1 MLDINLIC
9 KAIALE
15 PYHSTNNKFR
25 FESVN
30 VKAETLEEQIQE
42 DKEFGVFPIPQTG
55 KLTYRLVNHSSD
67 FDKKNKNRI
76 GMNYALT
83 QWDIEIEPDLKYV
96 PMEQSSDISIEF
108 KNGQDDDIFKDE
120 PDVLAYAYL
129 PIAGASLRGIVRV
142 NDDYEWSLN
151 GEIKSITNEG
161 GQRVNIKT
169 WDLIK
174 VLRHE
179 LGHTFGLPHS
189 PNPNNTMSTNYEIM
203 SRHNTDEDISR
214 IRAKYG
220 KRSWISRRYMAFK
233 NWLTRKVNGF

>member
-1 MLDINLIC
+1 MSVTNLIC
-9 KAIALE
+9 KAIALV
-15 PYHSTNNKFR
+15 PDHPTNNKFR

-30 VKAETLEEQIQE
+30 VKAETLEEQIEE
-42 DKEFGVFPIPQTG
+42 DKQFGVFPIPQTG
-55 KLTYRLVNHSSD
+55 KLTYRLLNHSSD

-76 GMNYALT
+76 GMNYSLT

-108 KNGQDDDIFKDE
+108 KNGQDDDIFRDE
-120 PDVLAYAYL
+120 PNVLAYAYY

-142 NDDYEWSLN
+142 NDDYQWSLN
-151 GEIKSITNEG
+151 GKIKSITNEG
-161 GQRVNIKT
+161 GQQVNIKT
-169 WDLIK
+169 WDLIR

-203 SRHNTDEDISR
+203 SRHNTDEDIAR

-220 KRSWISRRYMAFK
+220 KRNLISRRYMAFK
-233 NWLTRKVNGF
+233 SWLTRKVNGF

>member
-1 MLDINLIC
+1 MVYSNLIC
-9 KAIALE
+9 KTIALE
-15 PYHSTNNKFR
+15 PDHATNNKFH

-30 VKAETLEEQIQE
+30 VKAETLEEQIEE

-96 PMEQSSDISIEF
+96 QMEQSSDISIEF

-120 PDVLAYAYL
+120 PNVLAYAYF
-129 PIAGASLRGIVRV
+129 PIADASLRGIVRV

-161 GQRVNIKT
+161 GQRVKIKT

-203 SRHNTDEDISR
+203 SHRNTDEDIAR

-220 KRSWISRRYMAFK
+220 KRKWISRRYMAFK
-233 NWLTRKVNGF
+233 SWLTRKVKGF

>member
-1 MLDINLIC
+1 MLDTKLIC

-15 PYHSTNNKFR
+15 PEHATNNKFR
-25 FESVN
+25 FESVEIT
-30 VKAETLEEQIQE
+30 AETLEEQIEE
-42 DKEFGVFPIPQTG
+42 DKQFGVFPIPQTG

-83 QWDIEIEPDLKYV
+83 QWDVEIKPDLKYLS
-96 PMEQSSDISIEF
+96 MDQSSDISIEF
-108 KNGQDDDIFKDE
+108 KNSQDDDIFKDE
-120 PDVLAYAYL
+120 PNVLAYAYF
-129 PIAGASLRGIVRV
+129 PNAGPSLRGIVRI

-151 GEIKSITNEG
+151 GKDKSITNEG
-161 GQRVNIKT
+161 GQRVKIKT
-169 WDLIK
+169 WDLIL

-189 PNPNNTMSTNYEIM
+189 PNPNNTMSNNYEIM
-203 SRHNTDEDISR
+203 SRHNTDEDIAR

-220 KRSWISRRYMAFK
+220 KRNWISRRYTAFK
-233 NWLTRKVNGF
+233 SWLTRKVNGF